1 MAARNERAHDV
12 EAQAFARGY
21 TAGKAENAVIGATMP
36 QSVEVAAPRE
46 AHVGGI
52 VSIRIDGSPEP
63 KSTKMLDDFP
73 CAPTGERPYESN
85 NEGRELTATTPS
97 SLIVPR
103 RTHTDKR
110 ARPCNELGST
120 STGADEGTLKS
131 HLYECDDPSCAYTT
145 HQASRL
151 TAHKRMHTG
160 DRPYACDFHG
170 CGYRGSHQSIL
181 RAHQR
186 THSTDKP
193 FKCRSPGC
201 GYQAVRASSLKV
213 HLRTHSGERPYLCD
227 VPNCGFSAAGSCALN
242 KHLLEHRPQI
252 ARDPTR

>member
-21 TAGKAENAVIGATMP
+21 TAGKAENAVGATMP

-63 KSTKMLDDFP
+63 KST
-73 CAPTGERPYESN
+73 
-85 NEGRELTATTPS
+85 
-97 SLIVPR
+97 
-103 RTHTDKR
+103 HTDKR
-110 ARPCNELGST
+110 ARPGNELGST
-120 STGADEGTLKS
+120 SAGADEGTLES
-131 HLYECDDPSCAYTT
+131 HLYECDDPSCSYTT

-170 CGYRGSHQSIL
+170 CGYRGSHQSVL

-201 GYQAVRASSLKV
+201 GYHAVRASSLKV